1 MIEYLL
7 NPLLPMGI
15 FSIIA
20 AAVWMIAAA
29 LARKD
34 HE

>member
-7 NPLLPMGI
+7 NPLIPMGI
-15 FSIIA
+15 FFIIA
-20 AAVWMIAAA
+20 AAVWIIAAA

-34 HE
+34 HD